1 MTQWMKLL
9 VAAGSAASLG
19 LSACS
24 AAPPKPPAAPS
35 PTEPT
40 SATAAAALP
49 TTYRT
54 VKVDGLDIFYREAGP
69 RDAPVLLM
77 LHGFPSSSR
86 MYEPL
91 LRRLS
96 GSYHI
101 IAPDYPGFGHSTT
114 PPPEQFAYTFD
125 HLAEVIDHLAQTLA
139 LGRYTLVLQDYGG
152 PVGFRIAMAHP
163 ERVQALVLQNANAYE
178 EGLGTVWG
186 PRRAFWAD
194 RAKYEATVR
203 ANLASFEANRTRHVG
218 NSAHPERFDPDTWTD
233 ETAFL
238 QQPGQLAIQMDLFYD
253 YRTNVAAYP
262 TWQAYLRKYQP
273 PTLVVWGKNDRSFPI
288 EGGRAFSRDVP
299 RAEIH
304 ELDAGHFALDEAPD
318 AVADAMRRFL
328 ASHVV
333 KSP

>member
-1 MTQWMKLL
+1 MMTWKNLL
-9 VAAGSAASLG
+9 VAAGSIASFGL

-24 AAPPKPPAAPS
+24 GSATKPPAAAVAAS
-35 PTEPT
+35 PAPT
-40 SATAAAALP
+40 V
-49 TTYRT
+49 YRT

-91 LRRLS
+91 LRRLA

-101 IAPDYPGFGHSTT
+101 IAPDLPGFGHSSA

-125 HLAEVIDHLAQTLA
+125 HLAQIIDHFAQTLS
-139 LGRYTLVLQDYGG
+139 LQRYTLVLQDYGG
-152 PVGFRIAMAHP
+152 PVGFRIATAHP
-163 ERVQALVLQNANAYE
+163 ERVQALVIQNANAYD
-178 EGLGTVWG
+178 EGLGPLWNA
-186 PRRAFWAD
+186 RRAFWAD

-203 ANLASFEANRTRHVG
+203 ANLASFEANRTRHIG
-218 NSAHPERFDPDTWTD
+218 NSPHPELFDPDTWTD

-238 QQPGQLAIQMDLFYD
+238 QQPGQIAIQMDLFYD

-273 PTLVVWGKNDRSFPI
+273 PTLVVWGRYDKSFLV
-288 EGGRAFSRDVP
+288 EGARAFARDVP
-299 RAEIH
+299 SAEIR

-318 AVADAMRRFL
+318 TIADAMRHFL
-328 ASHVV
+328 ASHVRES
-333 KSP
+333 K